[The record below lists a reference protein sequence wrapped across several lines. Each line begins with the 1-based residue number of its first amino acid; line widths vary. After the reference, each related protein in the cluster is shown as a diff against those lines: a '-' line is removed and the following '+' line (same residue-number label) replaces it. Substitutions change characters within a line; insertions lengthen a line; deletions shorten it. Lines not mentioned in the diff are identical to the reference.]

1 MKPLIAALAFGLLFL
16 SPCFAQTQTGN
27 ASYNASRSG
36 LTLAHSSMSFGTR
49 VRITNLRNNR
59 EVIAVVDGRIPVS
72 DPRIADISAEAGSA
86 IGMSTSGYTQVR
98 LEILLPPPP
107 EAASVAV
114 SSVVPPPVVAPP
126 AEPPAPIPPVEQ
138 PAPVPVETAR
148 SQEAAAAVPQQSP
161 PPAVVAPVPVPV
173 PAETT
178 RRQEAAAAVPQRSS
192 APAVPAPSS
201 SDQEARIVESIQV
214 ITPQPQYAPPVSIVQ
229 SCFSSP
235 LCYVILILLIIA
247 VLLLTAILVLLL
259 RMRPLP
265 WRLWFYPLWVRRRA
279 RYLKKRRF

>member
-1 MKPLIAALAFGLLFL
+1 MKPLIAALIFGLFFL

-27 ASYNASRSG
+27 ASYNASKNG
-36 LTLAHSSMSFGTR
+36 LTLAHSSLSFGTR

-72 DPRIADISAEAGSA
+72 DPRIADISAEAGGA
-86 IGMSTSGYTQVR
+86 IGMPASGYTQVR

-107 EAASVAV
+107 ETASVAV
-114 SSVVPPPVVAPP
+114 SPVAAPAVVVPPSIPAAEPPAPAPAPIPP
-126 AEPPAPIPPVEQ
+126 AEPPAPA
-138 PAPVPVETAR
+138 PAAPI
-148 SQEAAAAVPQQSP
+148 
-161 PPAVVAPVPVPV
+161 PAVVAPVPVPV
-173 PAETT
+173 EVP
-178 RRQEAAAAVPQRSS
+178 RSQEAAAAVPQRSS
-192 APAVPAPSS
+192 APAVPASSS
-201 SDQEARIVESIQV
+201 SDQEARLVESIQV
-214 ITPQPQYAPPVSIVQ
+214 ITPQSQYAAPAAIVQ

-265 WRLWFYPLWVRRRA
+265 WRLWFYPLWVRRRL